1 MSSAPL
7 NELTVLELSDRLSAG
22 ETTSEAIVTS
32 CLERIEARED
42 TVKAWAFLNPDVAL
56 AEARARDAEDRR
68 SPLHGVPI
76 AIKDIIDTR
85 DYPTEYGTPIHAG
98 NRPTADA
105 ACVTRLKQAGA
116 VVLGKTHT
124 TELAAT
130 HPTVTRNPHNPAF
143 SPGGSSAGS
152 AAAVADHMA
161 PAALGTQTFGSVIRP
176 AGFCGTVA
184 FKPTFGLVSRAGVK
198 AESESLDTVGAFC
211 RSAQDMPLLLVGAD
225 GRRRGAFPGACRPT
239 TIRIGVCRG
248 PGWAEALRETVQA
261 IDDAAAGLSAAGA
274 VVEELNVPPSW
285 DEALDAHLTL
295 ACFEIA
301 KAFAYEWIEH
311 GDLISASLAP
321 MIERGEAIA
330 PADYYAARKV
340 GAEARAELAGV
351 LSRYDALL
359 TPTQP
364 GEAPE
369 GLSWTGNPVFNRF
382 WTFMGVP
389 CVTLPFARGPNGLP
403 VGIQL
408 IGRQEGEA
416 GLFATAAWAEKQ
428 LAKE

>member
-1 MSSAPL
+1 MAAL
-7 NELTVLELSDRLSAG
+7 NELTVLEMSERLTSG
-22 ETTSEAIVTS
+22 ETTSEAIVAA
-32 CLERIEARED
+32 CLERIEAREE
-42 TVKAWAFLNPDVAL
+42 TVKAWAFLDPDMAL
-56 AEARARDAEDRR
+56 AQARARDAEDRR
-68 SPLHGVPI
+68 GPLHGVPI
-76 AIKDIIDTR
+76 AIKDIIDTK

-98 NRPTADA
+98 FQPMADA
-105 ACVTRLKQAGA
+105 ACVSRLKQAGA
-116 VVLGKTHT
+116 VILGKTHT

-143 SPGGSSAGS
+143 TPGGSSAGS

-198 AESESLDTVGAFC
+198 AEAESLDTVGAFC
-211 RSAQDMPLLLVGAD
+211 RSARDMPMLLSGLTGNPVEHFQA
-225 GRRRGAFPGACRPT
+225 AMPNAV
-239 TIRIGVCRG
+239 RIGVCRG
-248 PGWAEALRETVQA
+248 PGWDEALPETVEA
-261 IDDAAAGLSAAGA
+261 INDAAAVFAAAGA

-285 DEALDAHLTL
+285 DDALDAHLTL

-301 KAFAYEWIEH
+301 KAFAYEWVEH
-311 GDLISASLAP
+311 GDLISESLAP
-321 MIERGEAIA
+321 MIERGEATS
-330 PADYYAARKV
+330 PADYYAARKA
-340 GAEARAELAGV
+340 GAEARAELVGV
-351 LSRYDALL
+351 LCRYDALL

-369 GLSWTGNPVFNRF
+369 GLGWTGNPVFNRF

-389 CVTLPFARGPNGLP
+389 CVALPFAKGPNGLP

-408 IGRQEGEA
+408 IGRHEGEA
-416 GLFATAAWAEKQ
+416 DLFAVAAWAEHRLEK
-428 LAKE
+428 K